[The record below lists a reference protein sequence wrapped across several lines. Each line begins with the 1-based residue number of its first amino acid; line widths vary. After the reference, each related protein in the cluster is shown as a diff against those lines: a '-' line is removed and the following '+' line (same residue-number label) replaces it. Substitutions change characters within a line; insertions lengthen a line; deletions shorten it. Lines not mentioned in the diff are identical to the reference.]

1 MKKNII
7 VLVSEIANDYTY
19 AVLDGIHDYFEDKNV
34 NLITMPTR
42 RGDSIASKQYWCE
55 MKSAA
60 SEQVDGVIVLSAIY
74 LSAITKEELA
84 KQLESFNTDN
94 IVSISIKL
102 PLKNS
107 VYTRC
112 SCQSAYDEIITHLK
126 EKHGCKKIAF
136 MSALSTGS
144 EEAQERYEAFLK
156 SLEKNKLKFNKK
168 HLFDGHFVYDWAY
181 NAILSKYS
189 KKEDVDFDALVAS
202 NDMMAFAVITALDSI
217 GVNVPADVKVIG
229 YDDIIQAQ
237 TAELTLSTVNQQMN
251 EQGRTAA
258 ELVYKKA
265 TGKKIPEETV
275 INIKP
280 IFRKSCGCDSKES
293 DFLEKMKQ
301 RTGSRNMSVSLHLEK
316 NMIQQNIYYLLETL
330 QNETK
335 LDELFN
341 MFDSILPEGQV
352 PGIAVCMYDRPVRI
366 HTDKEFEMPKRA
378 TVKLYIDKTCGIRQA
393 NINDS
398 FDPSKMII
406 PSKYF
411 GKAPGSFMTQP
422 IFFGNIQ
429 YGYFVSKTTS
439 REYLFTMIYQKT
451 FSTIISQSYI
461 YTKQLEENAKLTSE
475 NQMLMIDNTEL
486 NEISMIDSLTGIFN
500 RRGLMEMG
508 KDSLNLSLKM
518 GTKGVVFF
526 ADMDYLKRINDN
538 YGHEMGDKA
547 IKAEAEVFKTTFRH
561 NDVIGRLG
569 GDEFAG
575 VIAGLPVDHIE
586 KIRNSIN
593 EACKIISRREN
604 FPFDIEISFGAV
616 EFNSENN
623 KLEDLIKQADKEQY
637 KEKQKHHLKKKTEKA
652 KK

>member
-19 AVLDGIHDYFEDKNV
+19 AVLDGINDYFADKDV

-42 RGDSIASKQYWCE
+42 RGDNIASKHYWCG
-55 MKSAA
+55 MKCAA

-74 LSAITKEELA
+74 LSAITKEGLA
-84 KQLESFNTDN
+84 DALSVFHTDN
-94 IVSISIKL
+94 IVSISTEL

-107 VYTRC
+107 VYTKS
-112 SCQSAYDEIITHLK
+112 SCQAAYDEIITHLK

-136 MSALSTGS
+136 MSAASTGS
-144 EEAQERYEAFLK
+144 EEAIDRYNAFLNALK
-156 SLEKNKLKFNKK
+156 KNGLKFNKK
-168 HLFDGHFVYDWAY
+168 HLFEGHFVYDWAY
-181 NAILSKYS
+181 YAILEKYT
-189 KKEDVDFDALVAS
+189 KKEDIDFDAVVAA

-217 GVNVPADVKVIG
+217 GVSVPADVKVVG

-237 TAELTLSTVNQQMN
+237 TAELTLSTVNQQMS

-265 TGKKIPEETV
+265 KGQKIPKETI

-293 DFLEKMKQ
+293 DFLTKMKKQ
-301 RTGSRNMSVSLHLEK
+301 TGSRNVSVSLHLEK

-335 LDELFN
+335 LDELFE
-341 MFDSILPEGQV
+341 MFDSILPEQQV
-352 PGIAVCMYDRPVRI
+352 PGIAVCMYDRPVRL
-366 HTDKEFEMPKRA
+366 HTDKEFELPTRA
-378 TVKLYIDKTCGIRQA
+378 TVKLYIDKTCGI
-393 NINDS
+393 NETNLHDS

-406 PSKYF
+406 PAKYF
-411 GKAPGSFMTQP
+411 GKGPGSFMTQP
-422 IFFGNIQ
+422 IFFGDIQ

-439 REYLFTMIYQKT
+439 KEYLFTMIYQKT

-461 YTKQLEENAKLTSE
+461 YTRQLEENEKLTSE

-486 NEISMIDSLTGIFN
+486 NEISMVDSLTGIFN

-508 KDSLNLSLKM
+508 RESLNLALKM
-518 GTKGVVFF
+518 GSKGVVFF
-526 ADMDYLKRINDN
+526 ADMDYLKKINDN

-547 IKAEAEVFKTTFRH
+547 IQAEAEVLKTTFRQ

-575 VIAGLPVDHIE
+575 IIAGLPVTHIE
-586 KIRNSIN
+586 KIRNKIA
-593 EACKIISRREN
+593 EACKIISRKHDL
-604 FPFDIEISFGAV
+604 PFDIAISFGGV
-616 EFNSENN
+616 EFNSQNN
-623 KLEDLIKQADKEQY
+623 NLDELIKLADKDQY
-637 KEKQKHHLKKKTEKA
+637 EEKRKHHAKKQK
-652 KK
+652 

>member
-19 AVLDGIHDYFEDKNV
+19 AVLDGINDYFADKDV

-42 RGDSIASKQYWCE
+42 RGNDIASKQYWCE
-55 MKSAA
+55 MKCAA
-60 SEQVDGVIVLSAIY
+60 SQQVDGVIVLSAVY

-84 KQLESFNTDN
+84 AQLSTFHTDN
-94 IVSISIKL
+94 IVSISADL

-112 SCQSAYDEIITHLK
+112 SCESAYDEIITHLK
-126 EKHGCKKIAF
+126 EKHGCKNIAF
-136 MSALSTGS
+136 MSALGTGS
-144 EEAQERYEAFLK
+144 EEAQERYDAFLK
-156 SLEKNKLKFNKK
+156 ALKKNGLKFNKK
-168 HLFDGHFVYDWAY
+168 HLFDGYFVYDQAY
-181 NAILSKYS
+181 NALLEKYN
-189 KKEDVDFDALVAS
+189 KKEAVDFDAVVAA

-217 GVNVPADVKVIG
+217 GVNVPADVKVVG

-265 TGKKIPEETV
+265 NGQKISKETV
-275 INIKP
+275 ISIKP
-280 IFRKSCGCDSKES
+280 IFRNSCGCNSKES

-301 RTGSRNMSVSLHLEK
+301 RTGSKNMSVSLHLEK

-335 LDELFN
+335 LDELFDK
-341 MFDSILPEGQV
+341 FDTILPEREV
-352 PGIAVCMYDRPVRI
+352 PGIAICMYDRPVRI
-366 HTDKEFEMPKRA
+366 HTDREFELPERA
-378 TVKLYIDKTCGIRQA
+378 TVKLYIDKTCGIKET
-393 NINDS
+393 NIHDS

-406 PSKYF
+406 PERYF
-411 GKAPGSFMTQP
+411 GEKPGSFMTQP

-429 YGYFVSKTTS
+429 YGYFVSKTNS

-475 NQMLMIDNTEL
+475 NQMLMLDNTEL

-508 KDSLNLSLKM
+508 RESLNLSLKM

-547 IKAEAEVFKTTFRH
+547 IQAEAEVFKTTFRH

-575 VIAGLPVDHIE
+575 VIPGLPVDHIE
-586 KIRNSIN
+586 KTRNSIN

-623 KLEDLIKQADKEQY
+623 NLEDLIKQADKEQY
-637 KEKQKHHLKKKTEKA
+637 KEKQKHHGQKKAAEA
-652 KK
+652 KQ